1 MPRRQVEGRDRPVGR
16 AVLILG
22 IESATGRVGCAIGG
36 HEGVRASVQ
45 TTRERRHAELL
56 APQIRAACTHAGIS
70 LRDLGALAV
79 DIGPGLYTGL
89 RVGVTTAITMAH
101 ALRVPMVAVSSLDLV
116 AYPLRHTGRTIAVA
130 IDARRGEVFHARYGC
145 LPGGVQRLSGPE
157 VGPPEHVV
165 SQILARDDETLV
177 VGDGAERYGPMFEG
191 LRGVEVAD
199 PGFAHPSAES
209 LVLLAHALA
218 VREEFVR
225 PDEIAPLYLR
235 RPDAQPQRPSG

>member
-1 MPRRQVEGRDRPVGR
+1 M
-16 AVLILG
+16 LILG

-45 TTRERRHAELL
+45 ATRERRHAELL
-56 APQIRAACTHAGIS
+56 APQIQAACAHADVD
-70 LRDLGALAV
+70 LRDLGAVAV

-116 AYPLRHTGRTIAVA
+116 AYPLRHTGRTIAAV

-157 VGPPEHVV
+157 VGLPDHVA
-165 SQILARDDETLV
+165 SQILASAEETLV
-177 VGDGAERYGPMFEG
+177 VGDGGERYAPMFEP
-191 LRGVEVAD
+191 LRGVELAD

-218 VREEFVR
+218 LREEFVR
-225 PDEIAPLYLR
+225 PDEIEPMYLR

>member
-1 MPRRQVEGRDRPVGR
+1 
-16 AVLILG
+16 VLILG

-45 TTRERRHAELL
+45 TTRDRRHAELL
-56 APQIRAACTHAGIS
+56 APQIQAACAHADVD
-70 LRDLGALAV
+70 LRDLGAVAV
-79 DIGPGLYTGL
+79 DVGPGLYTGL

-116 AYPLRHTGRTIAVA
+116 AYPLRHTGRTLAVV

-145 LPGGVQRLSGPE
+145 LPGGVQRLNGPE

-165 SQILARDDETLV
+165 SQILASSDDTLV
-177 VGDGAERYGPMFEG
+177 VGDGAECYASMFEG
-191 LRGVEVAD
+191 LRGVELAD

-218 VREEFVR
+218 LREEFVR
-225 PDEIAPLYLR
+225 PDEIQPLYLR
-235 RPDAQPQRPSG
+235 RPDAQPQRPASPS

>member
-1 MPRRQVEGRDRPVGR
+1 M
-16 AVLILG
+16 LILG

-45 TTRERRHAELL
+45 ATRERCHAELL
-56 APQIRAACTHAGIS
+56 APQIQAACAHADIT
-70 LRDLGALAV
+70 LQDLGAVAV
-79 DIGPGLYTGL
+79 DVGPGLYTGL

-116 AYPLRHTGRTIAVA
+116 AYPLRHTGRTIAVM

-145 LPGGVQRLSGPE
+145 LPGGVQRLSQPE
-157 VGPPEHVV
+157 VGPPDRVV
-165 SQILARDDETLV
+165 SHMLAHPGETLV
-177 VGDGAERYGPMFEG
+177 VGDGAARYASMFEG
-191 LRGVEVAD
+191 LRGVELAD
-199 PGFAHPSAES
+199 PGFDHPSAES

-225 PDEIAPLYLR
+225 PDEIEPLYLR
-235 RPDAQPQRPSG
+235 RPDAQVQRPSG

>member
-1 MPRRQVEGRDRPVGR
+1 M
-16 AVLILG
+16 LILG

-45 TTRERRHAELL
+45 ATRARRHAELL
-56 APQIRAACTHAGIS
+56 VPQIQAACAHAEVS
-70 LRDLGALAV
+70 LRDLGAVAV
-79 DIGPGLYTGL
+79 DVGPGLYTGL

-116 AYPLRHTGRTIAVA
+116 AYPLRHTGRTIAVL
-130 IDARRGEVFHARYGC
+130 IDARRREVFHARYGC
-145 LPGGVQRLSGPE
+145 LPGGVQRRSDPE
-157 VGPPEHVV
+157 VAAPDHVV
-165 SQILARDDETLV
+165 SRILARGDETLV
-177 VGDGAERYGPMFEG
+177 VGDGAVRYASMFEG
-191 LRGVEVAD
+191 LRGVELAD

-225 PDEIAPLYLR
+225 PDEIEPLYLR
-235 RPDAQPQRPSG
+235 RPDAQAQKPSG

>member
-1 MPRRQVEGRDRPVGR
+1 VGR

-45 TTRERRHAELL
+45 TTRDRRHAELL
-56 APQIRAACTHAGIS
+56 APQIQAACTHAGVDLS
-70 LRDLGALAV
+70 DLGAVAV
-79 DIGPGLYTGL
+79 DVGPGLYTGL
-89 RVGVTTAITMAH
+89 RVGVTTAITIAH

-116 AYPLRHTGRTIAVA
+116 AYPLRHTGRTLAVV

-145 LPGGVQRLSGPE
+145 LPGGVQRLDGPE
-157 VGPPEHVV
+157 VCSPDHVV
-165 SQILARDDETLV
+165 SQILASAEETLV
-177 VGDGAERYGPMFEG
+177 AGDGAESYVSMFEG
-191 LRGVEVAD
+191 LRGVELAD

-218 VREEFVR
+218 LREEFVR
-225 PDEIAPLYLR
+225 PDEIEPLYLR
-235 RPDAQPQRPSG
+235 RPDAQPRPHQTASSS